1 MPGVLIIEAMAQ
13 VGGMLLMGAV
23 PDPEKK
29 VVYFTSLNNV
39 KWRRPVKPGDQLR
52 FELELLQVRGMM
64 CKMQGSPR
72 STARW
77 WPRRRWAPWCATNDD
92 AHPSDGARARRG
104 ELGADV
110 EIGPFA
116 IVGENCR
123 IGDGCVIAARA
134 TLERNVILGTGV
146 KVGIGT
152 VLGGDPQDLKF
163 KGELTTVEIGDGTTI
178 REYTT
183 INRGTTQS
191 YKTTVG
197 KGCFIMSY
205 VHLAHDC
212 HVGDGVI
219 LVNSVQ
225 LAGHVT
231 VGDKAIIAGQSAA
244 HQFVKIGQYSFVGGC
259 SRISQ
264 DVPAVHQGGRQSD
277 QALRIEQRRAAA
289 QQLPEEV
296 VRELKR
302 AYRLFFR
309 SELNVSQA
317 KERAATELKPFP
329 EVQELLRSSRRAGAG
344 WSSERAAP
352 HRRDRRG
359 EASATTTS
367 ASSATCMARRSPA
380 FFDARVERAEQVS
393 RELGVTAHPS
403 LDALLDVVDAVTIVV
418 PTPAHFAVA
427 RECSGEGSTR

>member
-1 MPGVLIIEAMAQ
+1 M
-13 VGGMLLMGAV
+13 
-23 PDPEKK
+23 
-29 VVYFTSLNNV
+29 
-39 KWRRPVKPGDQLR
+39 
-52 FELELLQVRGMM
+52 
-64 CKMQGSPR
+64 
-72 STARW
+72 TARIH
-77 WPRRRWAPWCATNDD
+77 PTALVHDD
-92 AHPSDGARARRG
+92 A

-116 IVGENCR
+116 IVGENCH
-123 IGDGCVIAARA
+123 IGDGCVIAARS
-134 TLERNVILGTGV
+134 TLERNVILGKGV

-163 KGELTTVEIGDGTTI
+163 KDELTTVEIGDGTTI

-231 VGDKAIIAGQSAA
+231 VGDRAIIAGASAA
-244 HQFVKIGQYSFVGGC
+244 HQFVKIGQYAFVGGC

-264 DVPAVHQGGRQSD
+264 DVPPYIKAVGNPIKLYGLNSVG
-277 QALRIEQRRAAA
+277 LQRNNF
-289 QQLPEEV
+289 PEEV

-309 SELNVSQA
+309 SELNVTQA

-329 EVQELLRSSRRAGAG
+329 EVQELLRFVEDSG
-344 WSSERAAP
+344 
-352 HRRDRRG
+352 RG
-359 EASATTTS
+359 
-367 ASSATCMARRSPA
+367 
-380 FFDARVERAEQVS
+380 
-393 RELGVTAHPS
+393 
-403 LDALLDVVDAVTIVV
+403 VVV
-418 PTPAHFAVA
+418 
-427 RECSGEGSTR
+427 

>member
-1 MPGVLIIEAMAQ
+1 M
-13 VGGMLLMGAV
+13 
-23 PDPEKK
+23 
-29 VVYFTSLNNV
+29 T
-39 KWRRPVKPGDQLR
+39 
-52 FELELLQVRGMM
+52 VRIH
-64 CKMQGSPR
+64 P
-72 STARW
+72 TAIV
-77 WPRRRWAPWCATNDD
+77 
-92 AHPSDGARARRG
+92 HDGA

-116 IVGENCR
+116 IVGENCH

-146 KVGIGT
+146 KIGIGT

-183 INRGTTQS
+183 INRGTTHS

-212 HVGDGVI
+212 HIGDGVI

-225 LAGHVT
+225 LAGHVS
-231 VGDKAIIAGQSAA
+231 VGEKAIIAGQSAA
-244 HQFVKIGQYSFVGGC
+244 HQFVKVGQYAFVGGC

-264 DVPAVHQGGRQSD
+264 DVPPYIKAVGNPIKLYGLNSVG
-277 QALRIEQRRAAA
+277 LQRNNF
-289 QQLPEEV
+289 PEDV

-317 KERAATELKPFP
+317 KERAAAELKPFP
-329 EVQELLRSSRRAGAG
+329 EVQELLRFVEESG
-344 WSSERAAP
+344 
-352 HRRDRRG
+352 RG
-359 EASATTTS
+359 
-367 ASSATCMARRSPA
+367 
-380 FFDARVERAEQVS
+380 
-393 RELGVTAHPS
+393 
-403 LDALLDVVDAVTIVV
+403 VVV
-418 PTPAHFAVA
+418 
-427 RECSGEGSTR
+427 